1 MKIVWIWLQN
11 GTSAKKMCL
20 FKISQASI
28 KHNWGNVGNKK
39 VRAPETLAFG
49 INVQTYFYDVA
60 KYSWVSPVHLDNQTF
75 HFLVRIS
82 SRELFA
88 RDSTELDRTSLK
100 VDLDHARSP
109 HTTLILTTHE
119 DQGIIW
125 WKHFL
130 PINHKPFS
138 IRWLASIGNICDSDT
153 SDSTNTIQSKNWF
166 LSLPSDGG
174 RLLPNLMQI
183 VQVASRP
190 NFVKLKVITVESYSY
205 SLHVNFSKQLF
216 IGSPKR
222 PFWWFAVVCCRLL
235 FFVTAFFPM

>member
-1 MKIVWIWLQN
+1 MEIVWIWLQN

-39 VRAPETLAFG
+39 VRAPETLAFR

-109 HTTLILTTHE
+109 HTTLILTTHDGE
-119 DQGIIW
+119 GIIG
-125 WKHFL
+125 WKQFL
-130 PINHKPFS
+130 PILINHFQS
-138 IRWLASIGNICDSDT
+138 VDLHRLATFVIQIQVIAPT
-153 SDSTNTIQSKNWF
+153 QSKAKIDFNHCHLMEGGCCQIWCKLFKLLLAPTLWNW
-166 LSLPSDGG
+166 
-174 RLLPNLMQI
+174 
-183 VQVASRP
+183 
-190 NFVKLKVITVESYSY
+190 K
-205 SLHVNFSKQLF
+205 
-216 IGSPKR
+216 
-222 PFWWFAVVCCRLL
+222 W
-235 FFVTAFFPM
+235 

>member
-1 MKIVWIWLQN
+1 
-11 GTSAKKMCL
+11 MCL

-109 HTTLILTTHE
+109 HTTLILTSGE
-119 DQGIIW
+119 SPLMKARALFGEGSSCP
-125 WKHFL
+125 FL
-130 PINHKPFS
+130 
-138 IRWLASIGNICDSDT
+138 
-153 SDSTNTIQSKNWF
+153 
-166 LSLPSDGG
+166 
-174 RLLPNLMQI
+174 
-183 VQVASRP
+183 
-190 NFVKLKVITVESYSY
+190 
-205 SLHVNFSKQLF
+205 
-216 IGSPKR
+216 
-222 PFWWFAVVCCRLL
+222 
-235 FFVTAFFPM
+235 